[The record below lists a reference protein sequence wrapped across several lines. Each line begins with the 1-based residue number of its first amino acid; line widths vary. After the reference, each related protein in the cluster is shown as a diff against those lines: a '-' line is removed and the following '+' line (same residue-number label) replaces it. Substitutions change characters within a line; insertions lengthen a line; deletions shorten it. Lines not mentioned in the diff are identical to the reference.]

1 MNKYIIKALS
11 SLVKFFSIE
20 EDNFDLLNTTEVLLK
35 RNVLVNRLL
44 AITNVL
50 ITIFMFILNINSN
63 DITFIDTL
71 VLLIPSIGLN
81 VLITYLVN
89 TKQCD
94 EEKQLLGM
102 YVGVLSVSW
111 IAFRLFATYPAP
123 YTYVFIYFALVVIA
137 LFQNRNA
144 MLMGDVFI
152 FVIASYIHFSE
163 MFKDFSPI
171 FTSKGM
177 SLNEITVYTLF
188 LVLFILVLTAM
199 VFFSEY
205 MDKQRKDELAKREK
219 IENEFND
226 VLFSVFDTI
235 EDFSQVTED
244 DELSSDYV
252 TALMAKKLG
261 LLLKYEE
268 EKCDQL
274 FSFAIVIGVNN
285 DFSLDYDENQK
296 ASLLKDYSKIKYKL
310 NIGQSLLKRTR
321 IKIKCEGM
329 VRSRYESWFVSENF
343 KKIKSEDDSIDNQ
356 IVLLCEMYV
365 ILRDKQSYKKALPH
379 IKAIKEITDTFNHF
393 FDESLLNTFLENH
406 VEFEVIYERTRSV

>member
-1 MNKYIIKALS
+1 
-11 SLVKFFSIE
+11 
-20 EDNFDLLNTTEVLLK
+20 
-35 RNVLVNRLL
+35 
-44 AITNVL
+44 
-50 ITIFMFILNINSN
+50 
-63 DITFIDTL
+63 
-71 VLLIPSIGLN
+71 
-81 VLITYLVN
+81 
-89 TKQCD
+89 
-94 EEKQLLGM
+94 
-102 YVGVLSVSW
+102 
-111 IAFRLFATYPAP
+111 
-123 YTYVFIYFALVVIA
+123 
-137 LFQNRNA
+137 
-144 MLMGDVFI
+144 
-152 FVIASYIHFSE
+152 
-163 MFKDFSPI
+163 
-171 FTSKGM
+171 M